1 MERCNM
7 MVYDVLSICRYVINY
22 SDKKGYGISN
32 LKLQKLLYLIQ
43 AYFLKTK
50 GEPCF
55 DSTIEAWNFG
65 PVVPRAYHE
74 YKQFGCGN
82 IPPIK
87 SYIQINTKNVWD
99 SKRIP
104 YDDSGIEKKD
114 KKQINK
120 VVDLFSGYSA
130 TDLVALTH
138 QQSPWINSYEPYM
151 NNVITIEAIK
161 EYFCNEK

>member
-1 MERCNM
+1 
-7 MVYDVLSICRYVINY
+7 MVSSRDASEHA
-22 SDKKGYGISN
+22 SKKV
-32 LKLQKLLYLIQ
+32 QE
-43 AYFLKTK
+43 K
-50 GEPCF
+50 GTAALFNATAP
-55 DSTIEAWNFG
+55 WNFG

-104 YDDSGIEKKD
+104 YDDSVIEKKD

-138 QQSPWINSYEPYM
+138 QQSPWINSYEPYAKE
-151 NNVITIEAIK
+151 VIPA
-161 EYFCNEK
+161 